1 MLRSLTVMVFVALL
15 TAGCAAAAA
24 SSSEPAATENE
35 FQNHPASEPSAK
47 KNSATAPSSGEDSGA
62 ENDLLQMANKSR
74 LAAGAPAL
82 RMDETLRQAARAHAR
97 LMITRDQLEHQ
108 YSGEPELLQRIA
120 SGGPLKMDYAG
131 ENLAYASDSSAA
143 NDALMHSPPDRHN
156 LLDSGFNVA
165 AVVAVWSGGKLYVVQ
180 DFAHEVRSYSAHEG
194 DKVVGQAVA
203 AMRQQAGLSELKQVM
218 PPQLNEAACSLSQK
232 SRPNAHLLATAYNN
246 QQVIAYTQSRPEIL
260 PDVAV
265 RWLRDPSVRQ
275 FAVGACYARNA
286 AYPNGTYWVAIL
298 LY

>member
-1 MLRSLTVMVFVALL
+1 MVMVFVALS
-15 TAGCAAAAA
+15 TAGCAGAAA
-24 SSSEPAATENE
+24 SPSQPAAAESE
-35 FQNHPASEPSAK
+35 FQNHSGSQPAPK
-47 KNSATAPSSGEDSGA
+47 KNSAATSSSGEDSGA

-74 LAAGAPAL
+74 QATGAPAL
-82 RMDETLRQAARAHAR
+82 RMDETLRQAARAHAQ
-97 LMITRDQLEHQ
+97 LMITRDRLEHQ

-120 SGGPLKMDYAG
+120 LGGPLKMDYAG

-143 NDALMHSPPDRHN
+143 NDALMHSPPHRHN
-156 LLDSGFNVA
+156 LLDPGFNVA
-165 AVVAVWSGGKLYVVQ
+165 GIVAVWNRGKLYVVQ
-180 DFAHEVRSYSAHEG
+180 DFAHEIRSYSAHEG

-203 AMRQQAGLSELKQVM
+203 AMRQQAGLSELKQVT
-218 PPQLNEAACSLSQK
+218 PPKLNEAACSLSRE

-246 QQVIAYTQSRPEIL
+246 LQVIAYTQSQPEIL

-286 AYPNGTYWVAIL
+286 TYPNGTYWVAIL